1 MRDRGKDKEGEWYV
15 KGEEKRG
22 QQREKERKRKR
33 QRGKKG
39 KNSARVVQRAEM
51 NKTILVFM
59 YTSGPPAVTLTW
71 NGNKIT
77 QLHTRPRPHP
87 RPVPALLILVLT
99 PWTPLFYPLS
109 LFFSLSLT
117 LSRHSGYGIP
127 WRGKRGKKKEEE
139 GRRREDWLAGWPTR
153 YKSIQRSGKN
163 SACRYSFCWPE
174 PLSAPSSALFL
185 FPSTRFFYLFFSRLL
200 PPPPIPSRA

>member
-1 MRDRGKDKEGEWYV
+1 M
-15 KGEEKRG
+15 
-22 QQREKERKRKR
+22 
-33 QRGKKG
+33 
-39 KNSARVVQRAEM
+39 QRAEM

-109 LFFSLSLT
+109 LFFSLSLWPSLAIRAT
-117 LSRHSGYGIP
+117 GSHGGE
-127 WRGKRGKKKEEE
+127 RGGKKKKKKEEE
-139 GRRREDWLAGWPTR
+139 ERTGWLADRLVTSLFR
-153 YKSIQRSGKN
+153 D
-163 SACRYSFCWPE
+163 PE
-174 PLSAPSSALFL
+174 RTARAGIHFVDRNHYPP
-185 FPSTRFFYLFFSRLL
+185 L
-200 PPPPIPSRA
+200 PPPFFFSLPPGFSICFFLASSPLLLSPVELRYRPAALKSYG